1 MAEVVLRPMKL
12 EDQEMVMNWR
22 SLPEITRYMNTD
34 PTPDI
39 EAQIAWFKR
48 QESNPNAYFWIIEVD
63 GMPVGVSSITEINRA
78 NGTCTRG
85 TYIAVKAKRS
95 FDTITRIY
103 GTQHDFVFD
112 TLGLN
117 KIEIQVF
124 AENDGVV
131 KLNKLCGFTEEGVLR
146 KHICKHGIYYD
157 VVNLG
162 ILKEEWYEKRK
173 KLNCKPVVLMDYK
186 K

>member
-1 MAEVVLRPMKL
+1 
-12 EDQEMVMNWR
+12 MNWR
-22 SLPEITRYMNTD
+22 SLPEITKYMNTD
-34 PTPDI
+34 PTPNI

-48 QESNPNAYFWIIEVD
+48 QENNPNAYFWIIEID
-63 GMPVGVSSITEINRA
+63 GTPAGVSSITEINHA

-95 FDTITRIY
+95 FETITRIY
-103 GTQHDFVFD
+103 ATQHDFLFG

-124 AENDGVV
+124 KENDGVV
-131 KLNKLCGFTEEGVLR
+131 KLNKLCGFTEEGILR
-146 KHICKHGIYYD
+146 QHICKHGVYYD

-162 ILKEEWYEKRK
+162 MLKEEWLARK
-173 KLNCKPVVLMDYK
+173 THFSYKPVVLIDYK
-186 K
+186 QINTQA